1 MYTENNRWHRS
12 NNNMIT
18 IQKEKKKQ
26 ANKETKKQ
34 PKI

>member
-18 IQKEKKKQ
+18 IQKEKKNKQ
-26 ANKETKKQ
+26 TKKQ

>member
-1 MYTENNRWHRS
+1 MYTENNRWNRS

-18 IQKEKKKQ
+18 IQKENKQ

-34 PKI
+34 RKI